1 MPRPNVFLLGVDDD
15 IDEGTN
21 NLAMDIASSL
31 HVYYYYLL
39 LLLFHQI
46 PTHARVIVS
55 HVLFHY
61 IAQVLNNYQIPILFD
76 PPSDNGTFHTIGI
89 SCRGLYGSIDKSMY
103 ALSMI

>member
-55 HVLFHY
+55 H
-61 IAQVLNNYQIPILFD
+61 A
-76 PPSDNGTFHTIGI
+76 S
-89 SCRGLYGSIDKSMY
+89 SITLHKF
-103 ALSMI
+103 